1 MDHGT
6 VFMRA
11 TQPKET
17 RMNRVRLAGLIAS
30 AAITLSSLAA
40 QAQQSVEDFYKGH
53 TITMMIGYG
62 AGGTDDVWA
71 RLITK
76 HIGRFIPGKPTV
88 VATNVPG
95 AGSLLL
101 ANQVYNTQ
109 PKDGTVIGLI
119 NRGVPFEPLFGGN
132 GTRFDPQKFNYIGSP
147 DRDTLVCAARTD
159 APVKKLDDLLTTEF
173 IVGSTGS
180 GADSQTYPEF
190 LSNLLGV
197 KMKLVQGYPGS
208 RDILLATER
217 GEVQGGCVSYD
228 TIARDVMFR
237 EKRTFL
243 LFQTAL
249 KPDVR
254 IPDAPMITQLAK
266 TDEEKATLRLFLQR
280 TLVGRPFV
288 MAPGVPADRVEAIRT
303 AFKAA
308 LDDPSF
314 QEDAKQAG
322 VNIFYVSPAE
332 ISQILTEAY
341 AAPADIVARAKK
353 AFGR

>member
-1 MDHGT
+1 
-6 VFMRA
+6 
-11 TQPKET
+11 
-17 RMNRVRLAGLIAS
+17 MNRVRLVGLIAS
-30 AAITLSSLAA
+30 AAIALSSLTAR
-40 QAQQSVEDFYKGH
+40 AQQSVEDFYKGR
-53 TITMMIGYG
+53 TITVMIGYG

-71 RLITK
+71 RLIAK
-76 HIGRFIPGKPTV
+76 YIGEFIPGKPTV

-101 ANQVYNTQ
+101 TNQVYNTQ

-132 GTRFDPQKFNYIGSP
+132 GVRFDPQKFNYIGSP
-147 DRDTLVCAARTD
+147 DRDTVVCAARND
-159 APVKKLDDLLTTEF
+159 APVKKVEDLLTTQF

-249 KPDVR
+249 KPDER
-254 IPDAPMITQLAK
+254 IPDVPMITQLAK
-266 TDEEKATLRLFLQR
+266 SEEDKAVLKLFLQR

-288 MAPGVPADRVEAIRT
+288 MAPGVPADRLEAVRK

-308 LDDPSF
+308 LDDKNF
-314 QEDAKQAG
+314 QADAKQSG
-322 VNIFYVSPAE
+322 VNIHYVSPTELNEIIAE
-332 ISQILTEAY
+332 SY
-341 AAPADIVARAKK
+341 AAPADVIARAKK